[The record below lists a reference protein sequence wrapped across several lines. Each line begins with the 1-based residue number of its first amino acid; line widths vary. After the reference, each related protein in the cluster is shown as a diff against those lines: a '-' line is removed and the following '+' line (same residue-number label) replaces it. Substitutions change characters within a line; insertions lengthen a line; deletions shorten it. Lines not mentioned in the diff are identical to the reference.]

1 MKNIISASMLASDL
15 TNIEKEIHRTENAQ
29 VEWLHIDVMDG
40 VFVDNITYGNNVVAA
55 MRKVSNIYFD
65 THLMVTDPTKLI
77 PLFAKA
83 GSNMLTIHLESKG
96 NTEENLRAI
105 RENGMNAGLAIK
117 PATDWKEVIPYLPL
131 CDMVLVMTV
140 EPGYG
145 GQGFIPQCADKV
157 AMLRK
162 YCNENGFDRMNIQ
175 VDGGINT
182 ATAATV
188 KDAGANVLVAGRYE
202 SGGRRYTLKAIG
214 QQLSCL
220 VCKQSVIFL
229 RVAHTVEIR
238 I

>member
-15 TNIEKEIHRTENAQ
+15 TNIEKEIRRTENAQ
-29 VEWLHIDVMDG
+29 IEWLHIDVMDG

-65 THLMVTDPTKLI
+65 THLMVTDPTNLI
-77 PLFAKA
+77 PLFALA

-96 NTEENLRAI
+96 DTTANLKYI
-105 RENGMNAGLAIK
+105 KKKSGMNAGLAIK

-162 YCNENGFDRMNIQ
+162 YCNENGFDKMNIQ

-188 KDAGANVLVAGRYE
+188 KDAGANVLVAGTYLFRAKDMRE
-202 SGGRRYTLKAIG
+202 AADAI
-214 QQLSCL
+214 
-220 VCKQSVIFL
+220 
-229 RVAHTVEIR
+229 R
-238 I
+238 

>member
-15 TNIEKEIHRTENAQ
+15 TNIEKEIRRTENAQ
-29 VEWLHIDVMDG
+29 IEWLHIDVMD
-40 VFVDNITYGNNVVAA
+40 VDNITYGNNVVAA

-65 THLMVTDPTKLI
+65 THLMVTDPTNLI
-77 PLFAKA
+77 PLFALA

-96 NTEENLRAI
+96 DTTANLKYI
-105 RENGMNAGLAIK
+105 KKSGMNAGLAIK

-162 YCNENGFDRMNIQ
+162 YCNENGFDKMNIQ

-182 ATAATV
+182 ANAATV
-188 KDAGANVLVAGRYE
+188 KDAGANVLVAGTYLFRAKDMRE
-202 SGGRRYTLKAIG
+202 AADAI
-214 QQLSCL
+214 
-220 VCKQSVIFL
+220 
-229 RVAHTVEIR
+229 R
-238 I
+238 

>member
-15 TNIEKEIHRTENAQ
+15 TNIEKEIRRTENAQ
-29 VEWLHIDVMDG
+29 IEWLHIDVMDG

-65 THLMVTDPTKLI
+65 THLMVTDPTNLI
-77 PLFAKA
+77 PLFALA

-96 NTEENLRAI
+96 DTTANLKYI
-105 RENGMNAGLAIK
+105 KKSGMNAGLAIK

-162 YCNENGFDRMNIQ
+162 YCNENGFDKMNIQ

-188 KDAGANVLVAGRYE
+188 KDAGANVLVAGTYLFRAKDM
-202 SGGRRYTLKAIG
+202 KAAADAIR
-214 QQLSCL
+214 Q
-220 VCKQSVIFL
+220 KQSGNSSVAL
-229 RVAHTVEIR
+229 SVSRV
-238 I
+238 